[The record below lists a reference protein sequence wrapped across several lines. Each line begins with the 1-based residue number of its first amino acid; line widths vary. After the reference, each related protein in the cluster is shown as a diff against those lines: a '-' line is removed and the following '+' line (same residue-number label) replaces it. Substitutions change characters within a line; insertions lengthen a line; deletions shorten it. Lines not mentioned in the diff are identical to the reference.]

1 MLGIEYIYAKTPE
14 AKGRIERLNQTLQ
27 GRWPKEFKLRGI
39 KDINTA
45 NLHIEEFVN
54 EYNEEFAIKPFYQED
69 AHVPLLAT
77 EEELKRICATWH
89 ERHLSKNLSC
99 SFKNQIIQ
107 ALGVENRHGLIGKEV
122 SIVEYPDGKIEML
135 WD

>member
-1 MLGIEYIYAKTPE
+1 MSLNTAYQRLSIAIDTAFLNRRPQGPLTSEDQDGTQYQRICNMLGIEYIYAKTPE

-54 EYNEEFAIKPFYQED
+54 EYNEEFAIKPFTKKMLMYRSWQQ
-69 AHVPLLAT
+69 
-77 EEELKRICATWH
+77 KR
-89 ERHLSKNLSC
+89 S
-99 SFKNQIIQ
+99 
-107 ALGVENRHGLIGKEV
+107 
-122 SIVEYPDGKIEML
+122 
-135 WD
+135 